1 MERLKLERV
10 ADPTLGQISR
20 RKGRKRRRFI
30 LNAYRCERRFSFI
43 VRRQEEGAETSRTT
57 AYRIQFY
64 LVRFANADLRR
75 GESYANIWRL

>member
-10 ADPTLGQISR
+10 ADRTLGQISR
-20 RKGRKRRRFI
+20 RKGRKQRRFI
-30 LNAYRCERRFSFI
+30 LNVYRRFSFI

-57 AYRIQFY
+57 AHTIQFY